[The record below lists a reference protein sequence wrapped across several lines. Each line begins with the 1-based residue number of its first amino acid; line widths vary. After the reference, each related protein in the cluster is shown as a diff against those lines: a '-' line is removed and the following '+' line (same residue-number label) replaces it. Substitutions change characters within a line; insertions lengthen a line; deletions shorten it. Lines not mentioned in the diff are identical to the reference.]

1 MKKTKQKIFKGF
13 LTVLI
18 TVKCLLLS
26 SNIFSQSG
34 VSINTTGVSADAS
47 AILDVSSVDL
57 GVLIPRISLT
67 STTSSSP
74 IINPATSLLVYN
86 TATVGDVT
94 PGFYYWDGTQW
105 VRLATGS
112 TGVTGPTGA
121 DGATGPTG
129 NDGGFTYKI
138 GQEKD
143 GGIIFYLYIGDD
155 GLEHGLIVSK
165 TEQASTKWQNAGALV
180 NANSKWDGAY
190 NTSLMTDS
198 PAKNYVQTLGPGWYL
213 PSIDELSILWQN
225 RYLVDKA
232 LNSAGCGGCTL
243 LSDTS
248 YWSSTERGATYAWR
262 FFFDIG
268 YVNGTPKT
276 DACTVRGVRA
286 F

>member
-57 GVLIPRISLT
+57 GVLIPRVSLT

-105 VRLATGS
+105 VRLATGP
-112 TGVTGPTGA
+112 TGPL
-121 DGATGPTG
+121 
-129 NDGGFTYKI
+129 GGFTHRI
-138 GQEKD
+138 GEEKD
-143 GGIIFYLYIGDD
+143 GGIIFHLYIGDD
-155 GLEHGLIVSK
+155 GMEHGLIVSK
-165 TEQASTKWQNAGALV
+165 TEQANTQWQSSTSLV
-180 NANSKWDGAY
+180 NANRSWDGAY
-190 NTSLMTDS
+190 NTNLMTDS
-198 PAKNYVQTLGPGWYL
+198 PAKDYVQSLGPG
-213 PSIDELSILWQN
+213 
-225 RYLVDKA
+225 
-232 LNSAGCGGCTL
+232 
-243 LSDTS
+243 
-248 YWSSTERGATYAWR
+248 
-262 FFFDIG
+262 
-268 YVNGTPKT
+268 
-276 DACTVRGVRA
+276 
-286 F
+286 